1 MIELKLNVSEV
12 DFASLIQLF
21 AGSGVAGSAALLAA
35 RALPDSAKEELVVRY
50 LNSNAVQLQSMLE
63 AAAAKKG
70 VHVKISGAVA
80 AIVPE
85 GTGAC

>member
-1 MIELKLNVSEV
+1 MVELKMQVSEV
-12 DFASLIQLF
+12 DFEAAIQLF
-21 AGSGVAGSAALLAA
+21 AGTGVAGSAAVLAA
-35 RALPDSAKEELVVRY
+35 RVLPDSAKEELVVRY

-80 AIVPE
+80 SIVPE